1 MGESMARLTEDK
13 IRKLRWDSAKRT
25 KAGNVPKFQ
34 PHNDSEVG
42 GLHIRLYA
50 PKLNGQSSK
59 TFYVQYGA
67 DVDRKA
73 FKIGSW
79 GEWTLE
85 DARDKAR
92 KIRRDFFEHGI
103 DPNQAKRKK
112 IQQAGA
118 KPTVKELVEKYLAA
132 HPSPAVWS
140 ESYAKNLL
148 YISSNLTAVELG
160 MLAEDLT
167 KEEIRPLFLKIKKR
181 APHQSKIF
189 RGFVKRMYDW
199 AIDEDEVPEMSNPG
213 IIVRSKSKAKSKY
226 ADPPAPIRDRCIE
239 ADRGE
244 GKQLFDMLKQYDPLY
259 TTAVKLYIL
268 LGFRNK
274 ELRTARWEHIDLENR
289 LILNVKPARK
299 GRVKKDL
306 SYQAYLCDTALDC
319 LKGLGLGKIGQG
331 PIFPAA
337 GAHKAATEPRSDWDR
352 WHDTICKNP
361 EMPQCP
367 KEGPIKIHD
376 LRTTGVTWLQEM
388 GFSDEDRTIFKGS
401 QPQGVTA
408 RHYSKAKKQYKH
420 QQCTLAIEERLLDVL
435 AGREKTMFD
444 PWRNP
449 KQTTGPAS

>member
-1 MGESMARLTEDK
+1 MARLTEDK

-167 KEEIRPLFLKIKKR
+167 KEDTPPIENLQR
-181 APHQSKIF
+181 
-189 RGFVKRMYDW
+189 
-199 AIDEDEVPEMSNPG
+199 
-213 IIVRSKSKAKSKY
+213 VR
-226 ADPPAPIRDRCIE
+226 
-239 ADRGE
+239 
-244 GKQLFDMLKQYDPLY
+244 
-259 TTAVKLYIL
+259 
-268 LGFRNK
+268 
-274 ELRTARWEHIDLENR
+274 
-289 LILNVKPARK
+289 
-299 GRVKKDL
+299 
-306 SYQAYLCDTALDC
+306 
-319 LKGLGLGKIGQG
+319 
-331 PIFPAA
+331 
-337 GAHKAATEPRSDWDR
+337 
-352 WHDTICKNP
+352 
-361 EMPQCP
+361 
-367 KEGPIKIHD
+367 
-376 LRTTGVTWLQEM
+376 
-388 GFSDEDRTIFKGS
+388 
-401 QPQGVTA
+401 
-408 RHYSKAKKQYKH
+408 
-420 QQCTLAIEERLLDVL
+420 
-435 AGREKTMFD
+435 
-444 PWRNP
+444 
-449 KQTTGPAS
+449 

>member
-1 MGESMARLTEDK
+1 MAGLTEDK
-13 IRKLRWDSAKRT
+13 IRKLRWDPAKCT

-42 GLHIRLYA
+42 GLHIRLYP
-50 PKLNGQSSK
+50 PKSSGQSSK
-59 TFYVQYGA
+59 VFWLKYGA

-79 GEWTLE
+79 GEWTLV
-85 DARDKAR
+85 DARAKAR

-112 IQQAGA
+112 IQQAKA
-118 KPTVKELVEKYLAA
+118 KPTVKELVGKYLAA
-132 HPSPAVWS
+132 HPSPAVWA
-140 ESYAKNLL
+140 ESYARDLRIL
-148 YISSNLTAVELG
+148 SNNFTAVEHG

-181 APHQSKIF
+181 APSQAGHF
-189 RGFVKRMYDW
+189 RGFVKRLYDW

-213 IIVRSKSKAKSKY
+213 IIVRSKSKAKSEY
-226 ADPPAPIRDRCIE
+226 ADPPAAVRDRVID

-244 GKQLFDMLKQYDPLY
+244 GKRLFDMLKQYDPLY
-259 TTAVKLYIL
+259 TTLAKLHLL
-268 LGFRNK
+268 LGFRNT

-299 GRVKKDL
+299 GRVTKDL
-306 SYQAYLCDTALDC
+306 SYHAYLCDTALDC
-319 LKGLGLGKIGQG
+319 LKGRGLGKIQQG

-337 GAHKAATEPRSDWDR
+337 GRHKPVTEPRSDWKYWR
-352 WHDTICKNP
+352 ATICKNP

-376 LRTTGVTWLQEM
+376 LRTTGVTWLEEM
-388 GFSDEDRTIFKGS
+388 AVSNDERTIFKGS

-408 RHYSKAKKQYKH
+408 RHYSKAKKEYVH
-420 QQCTLAIEERLLDVL
+420 QRCTLAIEQRLLDVL
-435 AGREKTMFD
+435 AGRERTMFD